1 MKNTKQNPKNQEF
14 LNDYF
19 EQMAQEASLLHPEL
33 EHLSA
38 DERQAFLDQLYRE
51 DETRRAKRLKEHLE
65 VFSDAVIGVIIT
77 MMLLEIPLPSDT
89 VDTHHFFTG
98 ILIFFVSFFIVA
110 DFGMTTTRFWD
121 RLSTQPAKS

>member
-1 MKNTKQNPKNQEF
+1 MKNIKQNPKNQEF

-38 DERQAFLDQLYRE
+38 EERQAFLDQLYRE

-65 VFSDAVIGVIIT
+65 VFSD
-77 MMLLEIPLPSDT
+77 
-89 VDTHHFFTG
+89 
-98 ILIFFVSFFIVA
+98 
-110 DFGMTTTRFWD
+110 
-121 RLSTQPAKS
+121 Q